1 MTQLIENKPR
11 QRALIATLSHF
22 WPLRR
27 ALPFLIA
34 NPRLESRVSQ
44 RKQTLATRPNGEFLR
59 DFPSHPTPRDPLAT
73 VSLIDRGY
81 RLEIAL
87 THRKQKPTANSNR
100 RWIAKL
106 LNAVSFAQV
115 AALYVALLVFFASSA
130 AAAANL
136 KSDYPVP
143 EDGAIKNAVY
153 INEYFGLRYPLPA
166 NWTEDL
172 AGPEPS
178 VNGYYSLVSLK
189 PADTLGATILIAAQ
203 DNFFS
208 AQPASSAMEFLT
220 QTKQALDS
228 SNSMSV
234 LAGPSELKIDG
245 RSFARLDYEGA
256 GLHHAVFVT
265 EVRCHFLLFSLTSN
279 DPEQLEALVKSL
291 NKISFAA
298 SAGAPWPSCVKDYAT
313 AANLLHRVN
322 PDLTGPRFASVP
334 VRLIVGTNGK
344 VLHVHPIAGFPDQK
358 KSVAAA
364 LAQWEFKPY
373 LVNGRAVEVETGVLF
388 EFRQNQ

>member
-11 QRALIATLSHF
+11 RHALIATLSHF
-22 WPLRR
+22 CAQQC
-27 ALPFLIA
+27 ALPFRIA
-34 NPRLESRVSQ
+34 NPRLESCV
-44 RKQTLATRPNGEFLR
+44 
-59 DFPSHPTPRDPLAT
+59 
-73 VSLIDRGY
+73 
-81 RLEIAL
+81 
-87 THRKQKPTANSNR
+87 THRKQRATANSNR
-100 RWIAKL
+100 RWIAKW

-115 AALYVALLVFFASSA
+115 AILCVALLVFLASFA
-130 AAAANL
+130 AAAADL

-153 INEYFGLRYPLPA
+153 VNEYFGIRYPLPA

-208 AQPASSAMEFLT
+208 TQPASSALEFLT

-228 SNSMSV
+228 SNSMSA

-245 RSFARLDYEGA
+245 RSFARLDFEGA
-256 GLHHAVFVT
+256 GLRHAIFVS
-265 EVRCHFLLFSLTSN
+265 EVRCHFLIFSLTSN
-279 DPEQLEALVKSL
+279 NPEQLDALIKSL

-298 SAGAPWPSCVKDYAT
+298 SADAHWPVCVKDYAT
-313 AANLLHRVN
+313 GANIVHRVN

-334 VRLIVGTNGK
+334 ARLIVGANGK

-358 KSVAAA
+358 KSVATA

-373 LVNGRAVEVETGVLF
+373 VVNGRAVEVETGVLF
-388 EFRQNQ
+388 EFRQKQ